1 MKLLL
6 CFIEV
11 CLTIMFFIISF
22 CLKQKIQRKFL
33 IKINIYVFRE
43 YFKKNKKLE
52 GMFTFQYVGINLI
65 KHIITSFIEVY
76 YCISLK
82 IIYKLIK
89 I

>member
-22 CLKQKIQRKFL
+22 CLKQKNKRKFL
-33 IKINIYVFRE
+33 IKINIYVFQRV
-43 YFKKNKKLE
+43 FLKNKKLE
-52 GMFTFQYVGINLI
+52 GMFSFQYVGINLI
-65 KHIITSFIEVY
+65 KHIMTSFIEVY
-76 YCISLK
+76 CCISLK
-82 IIYKLIK
+82 IIHKLIE